1 MLENQCVYVEVHE
14 VDNGNDRSN
23 AFRDNCQYRSL
34 HTQMTSYCSEAWRC
48 AEEPVLMGVNN
59 MIANN
64 WEAIVST
71 ISAIGTAAAA
81 IFAAV
86 AVFQAR
92 KQLEA
97 NNKQSL
103 FGMRVERWIK
113 ASGLLGLFDANKGI
127 VKVGNKPV
135 FAVDMYFAFL
145 TNNSWLEETAA
156 ALKTPLE
163 GEGHKVLL
171 TKIESIRC
179 LSMEVG
185 YLFEGD
191 AAIVLSSFVSS
202 YAELLH
208 TLYRYQILLGHM
220 REAGDRLG
228 AGWEE
233 ASANVGEPS
242 YRDELSSAIEDATKA
257 YDAFVAAGGREAIE
271 AQIKLHQ

>member
-1 MLENQCVYVEVHE
+1 
-14 VDNGNDRSN
+14 
-23 AFRDNCQYRSL
+23 
-34 HTQMTSYCSEAWRC
+34 
-48 AEEPVLMGVNN
+48 
-59 MIANN
+59 MITNN

-71 ISAIGTAAAA
+71 ISAIGAAAAA

-92 KQLEA
+92 KQLKA

-113 ASGLLGLFDANKGI
+113 ASGLLRLFDANKGI

-135 FAVDMYFAFL
+135 FAVDTYFAFL

-171 TKIESIRC
+171 TKMESIRC

-191 AAIVLSSFVSS
+191 AAIALSGFVSS

-208 TLYRYQILLGHM
+208 ALYRYHILLGYLN
-220 REAGDRLG
+220 EAGDRNGRDL
-228 AGWEE
+228 EE
-233 ASANVGEPS
+233 ASASVGEPS
-242 YRDELSSAIEDATKA
+242 HRAELSSAVEDATKA

-271 AQIKLHQ
+271 AQIKLHR

>member
-1 MLENQCVYVEVHE
+1 
-14 VDNGNDRSN
+14 
-23 AFRDNCQYRSL
+23 
-34 HTQMTSYCSEAWRC
+34 MTAYCSEVWRC
-48 AEEPVLMGVNN
+48 VEEPVFMGANN
-59 MIANN
+59 MITNN
-64 WEAIVST
+64 WEAIVSI

-113 ASGLLGLFDANKGI
+113 ASSLLRLFDANKSI
-127 VKVGNKPV
+127 VKVENEPV
-135 FAVDMYFAFL
+135 FTADMYFALL
-145 TNNSWLEETAA
+145 TNNSWLEEAVA

-185 YLFEGD
+185 YLFNGD
-191 AAIVLSSFVSS
+191 AAIALSSFVSS

-208 TLYRYQILLGHM
+208 ALYRYHILLGHLDKAAN
-220 REAGDRLG
+220 RNGRDLEK
-228 AGWEE
+228 
-233 ASANVGEPS
+233 ASASVGEPS
-242 YRDELSSAIEDATKA
+242 HRAKLLSAVEDVSMA
-257 YDAFVAAGGREAIE
+257 YDVFVAAGGKEAIE

>member
-1 MLENQCVYVEVHE
+1 
-14 VDNGNDRSN
+14 
-23 AFRDNCQYRSL
+23 
-34 HTQMTSYCSEAWRC
+34 MT
-48 AEEPVLMGVNN
+48 
-59 MIANN
+59 ID
-64 WEAIVST
+64 WEFFVST
-71 ISAIGTAAAA
+71 ISAIGAAAAA

-86 AVFQAR
+86 AVLQAR

-127 VKVGNKPV
+127 VKVGNEPV
-135 FAVDMYFAFL
+135 LTADMYFALL
-145 TNNSWLEETAA
+145 TNNSWLEEAVA

-185 YLFEGD
+185 YLFKGD
-191 AAIVLSSFVSS
+191 AAIALSSFVSS

-208 TLYRYQILLGHM
+208 ALYRYHILLGHLDK
-220 REAGDRLG
+220 AADRNGRNL
-228 AGWEE
+228 EK
-233 ASANVGEPS
+233 ASASVGEPS
-242 YRDELSSAIEDATKA
+242 HRAELLSAVEDVAMA
-257 YDAFVAAGGREAIE
+257 YDVFVAAGGKEAIE
-271 AQIKLHQ
+271 AQIKLQQ